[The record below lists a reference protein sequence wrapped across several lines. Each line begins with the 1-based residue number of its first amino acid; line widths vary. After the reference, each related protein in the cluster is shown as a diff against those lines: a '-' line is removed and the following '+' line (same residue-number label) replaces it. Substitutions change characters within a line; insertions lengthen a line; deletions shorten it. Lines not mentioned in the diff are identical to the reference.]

1 MPPRSGGTSAS
12 ALVLAGFGGGAVL
25 AATGTADAVTGT
37 SSSTSTTGHS
47 GETALT
53 GTTAAKVR
61 AAALAK
67 YPGATIERVET
78 DSDGV
83 YEAHLTTKAGDEI
96 TVEVN
101 KSFAVTGTETG
112 GHGSHGHGNET
123 ALTGTTAAKVK
134 AAALAKYP
142 GATVERVETDSDGV
156 YEAHLTTRAGDEI
169 TVQVNKSFT
178 VTGTETGGHGG
189 HGGHGNE
196 TALTGT
202 TATKVKA
209 AALAKYPGATIERL
223 ETDSDG
229 VYEAHLTTKAGD
241 EITVQ
246 VDKSFAVTGTQ
257 TSGGHGDH
265 DGDATD
271 SSSSPS

>member
-25 AATGTADAVTGT
+25 VATGTADAVTGT
-37 SSSTSTTGHS
+37 SRSSSTTGHS

-53 GTTAAKVR
+53 GTTATKVK

-112 GHGSHGHGNET
+112 GHG
-123 ALTGTTAAKVK
+123 
-134 AAALAKYP
+134 
-142 GATVERVETDSDGV
+142 
-156 YEAHLTTRAGDEI
+156 
-169 TVQVNKSFT
+169 
-178 VTGTETGGHGG
+178 G

-202 TATKVKA
+202 SAAKVKA

-223 ETDSDG
+223 ETDSDC

-271 SSSSPS
+271 SSSSTS

>member
-37 SSSTSTTGHS
+37 SRSSSTTGHS

-53 GTTAAKVR
+53 GTTAAKVK

-96 TVEVN
+96 TVQVN
-101 KSFAVTGTETG
+101 KSFAVTGTQTG
-112 GHGSHGHGNET
+112 G
-123 ALTGTTAAKVK
+123 
-134 AAALAKYP
+134 
-142 GATVERVETDSDGV
+142 R
-156 YEAHLTTRAGDEI
+156 
-169 TVQVNKSFT
+169 
-178 VTGTETGGHGG
+178 
-189 HGGHGNE
+189 
-196 TALTGT
+196 
-202 TATKVKA
+202 
-209 AALAKYPGATIERL
+209 
-223 ETDSDG
+223 
-229 VYEAHLTTKAGD
+229 
-241 EITVQ
+241 
-246 VDKSFAVTGTQ
+246 
-257 TSGGHGDH
+257 HGDH

-271 SSSSPS
+271 SSSSTS